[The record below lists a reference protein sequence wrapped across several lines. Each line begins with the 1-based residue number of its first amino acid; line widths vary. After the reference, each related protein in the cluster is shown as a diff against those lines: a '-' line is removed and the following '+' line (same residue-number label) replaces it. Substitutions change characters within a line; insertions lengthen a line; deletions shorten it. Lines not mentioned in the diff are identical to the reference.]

1 MRAAAALARRGLQGR
16 SSIRISRD
24 SAARAGMASYAVPP
38 PPAYVVPVAGD
49 GGLVYPVRR
58 IFCVGRNYTA
68 HVAEMQVMDAKST
81 GEQPAAAA
89 PPAPP
94 FFFAKH
100 PGGLVACGAEAGR
113 GATAVAFPPVT
124 EDLHHELELV
134 VALGPSLGEGVQDI
148 KAEDALTHVY
158 GYAVGVDLTRRD
170 LQAAAKASRKPWCV
184 SWICQPPPRHRSIPI
199 PGSKSNSKTPSRT
212 HRYSGKD
219 FDGSAPLGAIV
230 PLGALGEEWASGA
243 PPPSLTLRLEVNG
256 ERRQKSTVDKMIAP
270 VPQLIAALSRYQKL
284 LPGDLIYTGTPEGV
298 AQLQPGD
305 AVTAYAVAGPDGDE
319 AALPPCAFQ
328 LT

>member
-170 LQAAAKASRKPWCV
+170 LQAAAKASRKPW
-184 SWICQPPPRHRSIPI
+184 
-199 PGSKSNSKTPSRT
+199 
-212 HRYSGKD
+212 YSGKD